1 MKSIQMFTLCSLEF
15 YHFLTR
21 KVFLEM
27 LIDVLELHKLTLAVM
42 EKQSILNHKKKKTLI
57 LIVKKMD
64 DSIKTCGKKLL
75 KRKCLLYAKLR
86 VCGCVLN
93 VCVCVHWES

>member
-1 MKSIQMFTLCSLEF
+1 MFTLCSLEF

-42 EKQSILNHKKKKTLI
+42 EKQSILNHKKKKNFNI
-57 LIVKKMD
+57 NCKKN
-64 DSIKTCGKKLL
+64 G
-75 KRKCLLYAKLR
+75 
-86 VCGCVLN
+86 
-93 VCVCVHWES
+93 

>member
-1 MKSIQMFTLCSLEF
+1 
-15 YHFLTR
+15 
-21 KVFLEM
+21 
-27 LIDVLELHKLTLAVM
+27 
-42 EKQSILNHKKKKTLI
+42 
-57 LIVKKMD
+57 MD

-93 VCVCVHWES
+93 VCVCVCMCALGELERKLF